1 LDAAG
6 RASAAAI
13 ILGRVCGREASGQH
27 SIGVTEARICKAA
40 ILKITAADVQQSARR
55 IWRAGCASISAAR
68 RRQNGAASSS
78 SGSGARRGAIDDATI
93 HDSVHTTIVEHIVMP
108 GTKLAG
114 DVLAKAFRVS
124 RTRIRKVL
132 LALAHENLVTLQHS
146 RGASVAKSSVQE
158 ARDRRMAIKL
168 SGELH
173 LELARLLGNEP
184 RTLFLRRSSRAPR

>member
-1 LDAAG
+1 
-6 RASAAAI
+6 
-13 ILGRVCGREASGQH
+13 
-27 SIGVTEARICKAA
+27 
-40 ILKITAADVQQSARR
+40 
-55 IWRAGCASISAAR
+55 
-68 RRQNGAASSS
+68 
-78 SGSGARRGAIDDATI
+78 
-93 HDSVHTTIVEHIVMP
+93 MP